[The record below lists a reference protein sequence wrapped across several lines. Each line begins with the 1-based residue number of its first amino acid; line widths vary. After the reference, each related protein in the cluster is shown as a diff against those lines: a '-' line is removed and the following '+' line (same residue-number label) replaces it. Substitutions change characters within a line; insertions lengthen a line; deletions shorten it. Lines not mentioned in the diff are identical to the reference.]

1 MIMDTVILKNIMLP
15 DSTAADIA
23 VKAGKIAAVTVAAGH
38 GENPDAGMRDAA
50 EDVVGEDV
58 APEANAEVIDC
69 SGKAVLPGLV
79 NMHTHAAMSMMRGL
93 EEDVLFHKWLDRI
106 WDVES
111 KIDAEYVYWATKVA
125 CIEMLRTGTTLYNN
139 HYWFSDV
146 AHRAA
151 SEMGIRPV
159 ESYVFLDKFN
169 AAEAQRQKEQCE
181 KMYSKSLDWG
191 DDAHF
196 TVGIHSIYSVGEQ
209 TMVWA
214 ADFARRHGL
223 KIHIHLSETEKEVND
238 CIKEHGVSPVE
249 YLDRLGILGPDLIAA
264 HTLWLSDND
273 IDLLGAHH
281 VNCVHNI
288 NSNLKLASGYRFR
301 YNELRDAGANVCIGT
316 DGCASSNNLDILEA
330 LKTAAMVQKA
340 WRKDPSAMP
349 LDELVPIATANGARA
364 LGINTGLIEVGRDAD
379 LLIIDTDNTFFLS
392 PAPLLA
398 NLVYSAHSD
407 CIGSVMCRGRFVMRD
422 RKIEGEK
429 EILAEAGDVLRRMK
443 F

>member
-1 MIMDTVILKNIMLP
+1 MDTVILKDIMLP
-15 DSTAADIA
+15 DSSVADIE
-23 VKAGKIAAVTVAAGH
+23 VKDGKIAAVTVAAGRV
-38 GENPDAGMRDAA
+38 GNAAAGAAA
-50 EDVVGEDV
+50 ENAESADV
-58 APEANAEVIDC
+58 AEKNAESAEAEVIDC

-111 KIDAEYVYWATKVA
+111 KIDAEYVWWATKVA

-273 IDLLGAHH
+273 IALLGAHH

-349 LDELVPIATANGARA
+349 LDELIPIATANGARA
-364 LGINTGLIEVGRDAD
+364 LGINTGILEVGRDAD

-392 PAPLLA
+392 PAPFLA

-407 CIGSVMCRGRFVMRD
+407 CISSVMCRGRFVMRD

-429 EILAEAGDVLRRMK
+429 EIIAEAMSVLGRMK

>member
-1 MIMDTVILKNIMLP
+1 MKNIMLP

-38 GENPDAGMRDAA
+38 GGN
-50 EDVVGEDV
+50 
-58 APEANAEVIDC
+58 PEANAEVIDC

-264 HTLWLSDND
+264 HTLWLS
-273 IDLLGAHH
+273 
-281 VNCVHNI
+281 
-288 NSNLKLASGYRFR
+288 R

>member
-1 MIMDTVILKNIMLP
+1 M
-15 DSTAADIA
+15 
-23 VKAGKIAAVTVAAGH
+23 
-38 GENPDAGMRDAA
+38 
-50 EDVVGEDV
+50 
-58 APEANAEVIDC
+58 
-69 SGKAVLPGLV
+69 
-79 NMHTHAAMSMMRGL
+79 
-93 EEDVLFHKWLDRI
+93 
-106 WDVES
+106 
-111 KIDAEYVYWATKVA
+111 
-125 CIEMLRTGTTLYNN
+125 
-139 HYWFSDV
+139 
-146 AHRAA
+146 
-151 SEMGIRPV
+151 
-159 ESYVFLDKFN
+159 
-169 AAEAQRQKEQCE
+169 
-181 KMYSKSLDWG
+181 
-191 DDAHF
+191 
-196 TVGIHSIYSVGEQ
+196 
-209 TMVWA
+209 
-214 ADFARRHGL
+214 
-223 KIHIHLSETEKEVND
+223 ND